1 VKFIGDRLLRKED
14 PRLVRG
20 RGRYVG
26 DITLPGLLHAAILRS
41 PHAHARIG
49 AIDATRA
56 LKSPGVVGVLTFAD
70 LGDAARPLPIVP
82 PHAALRGKNFMLLAA
97 DRARFV
103 GEAVAVV
110 VAERRD
116 AAEDARERIDVA
128 WEPLPSV
135 QEPIAPGPA
144 RVHDDVPDNLA
155 GRVTLARGDVT
166 AALAAAPRRA
176 RLTLSIGR
184 ASGQPIETRGLVAE
198 YNAMA
203 GLLTVW
209 ASSQVPHQ
217 VRQFIC
223 DLLGLETHRVRVLAP
238 DVGGGFGAKLIVYPE
253 DVLIPLLALRLG
265 RPVRWLEERI
275 EHMLAA
281 TQERTQLH
289 TVEVG
294 FDGEGHL
301 LALRDRFT
309 HDTGAY
315 TPRGLVVPLLS
326 ASMLA
331 GPYRV
336 PSIEVTFE
344 SVYTNRVPVT
354 PYRGAGQPQAVFVIE
369 RVMDLIARETGRDR
383 AAVRLANL
391 VQPSDMPYDVG
402 LPNYRGSGNVIYD
415 SGDYPAVL
423 RHALEMADYER
434 LVKECRRA
442 REEGRPLG
450 LGVACYVELTGVGPF
465 EAATV
470 RADAAGRIT
479 VFTGVPSQGQ
489 GLETT
494 LAQVAAGELGV
505 TPQDVSVIGGDTLG
519 IAQGI
524 GTFASRAAVV
534 GGSAVAL
541 AARELR
547 AKAVRL
553 AAQALGVAEDEI
565 QQHGTLFAERAR
577 PDRQVE
583 LGRLASTAALASSA
597 SGVAPGLEAT
607 HFFQPPDI
615 AYSSG
620 AHVALVE
627 VDREAARVRLLGYWV
642 SHDSGRLINPTIV
655 EGQIH
660 GAVALGIG
668 GALLEEIRYDAAGQP
683 LNATFMEYALP
694 RSDDVPPVVIDHL
707 ETPSPLNPLGVKG
720 VGESGALPVAA
731 VVASAVEDALTGAG
745 IRVERMPLTDA
756 ELRRLLWR

>member
-1 VKFIGDRLLRKED
+1 MKFIGDRLLRKED
-14 PRLVRG
+14 PRLVQG

-26 DITLPGLLHAAILRS
+26 DIALPGMLHAAILRS
-41 PHAHARIG
+41 PHAHARLG
-49 AIDATRA
+49 AIDAARA
-56 LKSPGVVGVLTFAD
+56 MKIPGVVAVVTFAD
-70 LGDAARPLPIVP
+70 LGDAARQLPIVP
-82 PHAALRGKNFMLLAA
+82 PHAALRGKNFSLLAGA
-97 DRARFV
+97 RARFV

-110 VAERRD
+110 VAESRYT
-116 AAEDARERIDVA
+116 AEDARELIDVA

-135 QEPIAPGPA
+135 QEPTAPGPA
-144 RVHDDVPDNLA
+144 AVHDDIPDNLA
-155 GRVTLARGDVT
+155 GRVTLARGDVR
-166 AALAAAPRRA
+166 AALEAAPRRA
-176 RLTLSIGR
+176 TLTLSVGR
-184 ASGQPIETRGLVAE
+184 AGGQPMETRGLVAE

-223 DLLGLETHRVRVLAP
+223 DLLGLEPHRVRVLAP

-265 RPVRWLEERI
+265 RPVRWLEDRV
-275 EHMLAA
+275 EHMLTA
-281 TQERTQLH
+281 TQERTQVH

-294 FDGEGHL
+294 FDDEGRL
-301 LALRDRFT
+301 LALRDHFV

-331 GPYRV
+331 GPYRIPGV
-336 PSIEVTFE
+336 EVTFD

-383 AAVRLANL
+383 AAVRFTNL
-391 VQPSDMPYDVG
+391 VQSADMPYDVG

-423 RHALEMADYER
+423 RHALEMSDYER
-434 LVKECRRA
+434 LSKECLRA
-442 REEGRPLG
+442 RDEGRLLG

-465 EAATV
+465 EGATV
-470 RADAAGRIT
+470 RADTAGRIS

-505 TPQDVSVIGGDTLG
+505 TPEDVTVIGGDTLG
-519 IAQGI
+519 ISQGI

-541 AARELR
+541 AARELH

-553 AAQALGVAEDEI
+553 AAHALGVAEDEI
-565 QQHGTLFAERAR
+565 QQHGKFFAERAR
-577 PDRQVE
+577 PERRVE
-583 LGRLASTAALASSA
+583 LGRLASTAAMATA
-597 SGVAPGLEAT
+597 AHGVAPGLEAT

-660 GAVALGIG
+660 GGVALGIG
-668 GALLEEIRYDAAGQP
+668 SALLEEIQYDAAGQP
-683 LNATFMEYALP
+683 LGASFMDYALP
-694 RSDDVPPVVIDHL
+694 RSDDVPPVAIDHL

-720 VGESGALPVAA
+720 VGESGSLPVAA
-731 VVASAVEDALTGAG
+731 VVASAVEDALTGSG
-745 IRVERMPLTDA
+745 IRVEGMPLTVGA
-756 ELRRLLWR
+756 LRRLLWS

>member
-26 DITLPGLLHAAILRS
+26 DITLPDMLHAVILRS

-56 LKSPGVVGVLTFAD
+56 LEVPGVAGVITHAD

-82 PHAALRGKNFMLLAA
+82 PHAALRGKNFSLLAG

-103 GEAVAVV
+103 GEAVAAV
-110 VAERRD
+110 VAESRS

-135 QEPIAPGPA
+135 QEPTAPGPA
-144 RVHDDVPDNLA
+144 RVHDDIRDNVA

-166 AALAAAPRRA
+166 AALETSPRRA
-176 RLTLSIGR
+176 SLSLSIGR
-184 ASGQPIETRGLVAE
+184 GGGQPMETRGLVAE

-217 VRQFIC
+217 VRQFVC
-223 DLLGLETHRVRVLAP
+223 ELLGLEAHRVRVLAP

-265 RPVRWLEERI
+265 RPVRWLEDRL

-281 TQERTQLH
+281 TQERTQAH

-294 FDGEGHL
+294 FDDEGRL

-315 TPRGLVVPLLS
+315 TPRGLVVPLLT

-331 GPYRV
+331 GPYRIPAV
-336 PSIEVTFE
+336 DVTFD
-344 SVYTNRVPVT
+344 SVYTHRVPVT

-391 VQPSDMPYDVG
+391 VQPGDMPHDVG

-434 LVKECRRA
+434 LSKECRLA
-442 REEGRPLG
+442 RDGDRLLG

-465 EAATV
+465 EGATV
-470 RADAAGRIT
+470 RVDSSGRIT

-489 GLETT
+489 GLQTT

-505 TPQDVSVIGGDTLG
+505 TPDDVSVIGGDTLG
-519 IAQGI
+519 ISQGI
-524 GTFASRAAVV
+524 GTFASRAAVA

-541 AARELR
+541 AARELH

-553 AAQALGVAEDEI
+553 AAQALGVAEDEV
-565 QQHGTLFAERAR
+565 QQHGKLFAERAR
-577 PDRQVE
+577 PDRRVE
-583 LGRLASTAALASSA
+583 LGRLAATAAMASA
-597 SGVAPGLEAT
+597 AHGVVPGLEAT

-627 VDREAARVRLLGYWV
+627 VDREAAAVRLVGYWV

-668 GALLEEIRYDAAGQP
+668 GALLEEIRYDASGQP
-683 LNATFMEYALP
+683 LGTSFMDYALP
-694 RSDDVPPVVIDHL
+694 RSDDVPPIVIDHL

-720 VGESGALPVAA
+720 VGESGSLPVAA
-731 VVASAVEDALTGAG
+731 VVASAVEDALTGRA
-745 IRVERMPLTDA
+745 RVERMPLTTT
-756 ELRRLLWR
+756 ELRRLLWG